1 VLDVAREAQNKIR
14 EQTETV
20 DNLQKAKELLEPK
33 GMVVNTADVDAFRK
47 LAQEKIWPAY
57 QKQFPELWDEI
68 LKTEA

>member
-1 VLDVAREAQNKIR
+1 MIAVRLLELLPVRPVVTIPL
-14 EQTETV
+14 V
-20 DNLQKAKELLEPK
+20 VELLEPK

-68 LKTEA
+68 VKTEA